1 MFTEE
6 QLAHIASEV
15 FACSEYP
22 MLVTDG
28 NGIIVAANK
37 AFNLASGWQPAEL
50 IGQNMS
56 IVHSGRHDDAFYK
69 SMWEKLEKDGSWAGE
84 IWNKTKDGHAF
95 RECLAIMAAHNGQS
109 APTNY
114 VAVYCDVNRYLSTS
128 RSSSSSDQNDSLTG
142 LLNQEAVL
150 KRLNTQISGRN
161 HNSMCAI
168 LFLDLGHL
176 HSIKESFGSNVGD
189 QLLLAVSQRL
199 TSCVRSIDT
208 IGRWSDDCF
217 VIILP
222 DVSNEIAE
230 KVAARILKTIS
241 LPYNVDR
248 HSLTVNFSIGI
259 SIYPWHGDEP
269 ELLIQNACKAMI
281 EAKDLE
287 HNKIEIYSGRD

>member
-28 NGIIVAANK
+28 SGIIVAANK
-37 AFNLASGWQPAEL
+37 AFSLTSGWQTSEL
-50 IGQNMS
+50 IGQRMS
-56 IVHSGRHDDAFYK
+56 IVHSGKHDEAFYK
-69 SMWEKLEKDGSWAGE
+69 CMWEKLEKDGSWAGE

-95 RECLAIMAAHNGQS
+95 RECLAIMAVHNGKS

-114 VAVYCDVNRYLSTS
+114 IAVYCDVNRYLSIS
-128 RSSSSSDQNDSLTG
+128 AGSSDQTDRLTG
-142 LLNQEAVL
+142 LLNQEAIV
-150 KRLNTQISGRN
+150 KRLKTQISGRN
-161 HNSMCAI
+161 HNSMCAT

-176 HSIKESFGSNVGD
+176 HSIQESFGNDVGD
-189 QLLLAVSQRL
+189 QLVLAVSQRL
-199 TSCVRSIDT
+199 SVCVRSIDT

-222 DVSNEIAE
+222 DVSNEIVE
-230 KVAARILKTIS
+230 RVAARILKTIS
-241 LPYNVDR
+241 LPYQVDR

-259 SIYPWHGDEP
+259 SVYPWHGDEP
-269 ELLIQNACKAMI
+269 ELLIQNACKAMFS
-281 EAKDLE
+281 AKE
-287 HNKIEIYSGRD
+287 QQQKKIEIYSGRD